1 MALSNNA
8 INFVLQALRGLM
20 SVGQGFTACDVRN
33 AADHFAAK
41 RDDSI
46 SSPIDHDDVLLLVRC
61 LHDQGFLGGFTGPR
75 RVNLDVLITD
85 TYDPV
90 ATPEVPTNIVPSV
103 NLGGQVVIT
112 GGNGSLPP
120 PAPPPSPLKPVS
132 SVQLDS
138 YLNTWNKPE
147 TRTTASS
154 GEGLLMKLKST
165 LRDLLS

>member
-1 MALSNNA
+1 M
-8 INFVLQALRGLM
+8 VRGLYDHGFF
-20 SVGQGFTACDVRN
+20 VGYIRA
-33 AADHFAAK
+33 
-41 RDDSI
+41 
-46 SSPIDHDDVLLLVRC
+46 
-61 LHDQGFLGGFTGPR
+61 
-75 RVNLDVLITD
+75 NLDILSTD

-90 ATPEVPTNIVPSV
+90 AAPEVPTNIIPSV

-120 PAPPPSPLKPVS
+120 PAPPPSPIKTVSPV
-132 SVQLDS
+132 QQDS